1 MNTPDGGSAWCDRPA
16 VVTVGG
22 RPGCLWMRAGAPA
35 ACWLRVAA
43 SGRPGVWI
51 TSASPVA
58 PRGAGY
64 STTSVPPIVSDAGWM
79 RVRKDR
85 VADQAAGREVELAGR
100 GLHLL
105 PGGSGIDRRDCVAG
119 RGDGEIAEVVA
130 LGNMGIRLRP
140 GDRGRGDAEAVPGR
154 HPVAAGHQPGV
165 SREPGP
171 DAGHLRAAGGRA
183 NAPPR
188 PAGWAGRG

>member
-1 MNTPDGGSAWCDRPA
+1 M
-16 VVTVGG
+16 
-22 RPGCLWMRAGAPA
+22 
-35 ACWLRVAA
+35 
-43 SGRPGVWI
+43 WI

-64 STTSVPPIVSDAGWM
+64 STNSVPPIVSDAGWV

-140 GDRGRGDAEAVPGR
+140 GDRGQGDAEAVPGR
-154 HPVAAGHQPGV
+154 HPWLPGISRVSAGNRVLTLGIFAPLAAGPM
-165 SREPGP
+165 
-171 DAGHLRAAGGRA
+171 RAAAPSRLGG
-183 NAPPR
+183 PR
-188 PAGWAGRG
+188 LGPE